1 MEFTHLNEAGRGRM
15 VDVSDKSDTKR
26 TATARG
32 KIYLN
37 GETLE
42 KVKMGTMTKGD
53 VLAVAQIAGILAAK
67 KTADNI
73 PLCHNILLQGVDLNF
88 ELTNSGVTCVAT
100 IHTQGPTGAEM
111 EALSAVS
118 TALLT
123 IYDMCKAV
131 DKGMI
136 ISDIML
142 LEKTGGKSGTYQRN
156 AK

>member
-67 KTADNI
+67 KQRIIFRCAITS
-73 PLCHNILLQGVDLNF
+73 C
-88 ELTNSGVTCVAT
+88 CK
-100 IHTQGPTGAEM
+100 
-111 EALSAVS
+111 VS
-118 TALLT
+118 
-123 IYDMCKAV
+123 I
-131 DKGMI
+131 
-136 ISDIML
+136 
-142 LEKTGGKSGTYQRN
+142 
-156 AK
+156 